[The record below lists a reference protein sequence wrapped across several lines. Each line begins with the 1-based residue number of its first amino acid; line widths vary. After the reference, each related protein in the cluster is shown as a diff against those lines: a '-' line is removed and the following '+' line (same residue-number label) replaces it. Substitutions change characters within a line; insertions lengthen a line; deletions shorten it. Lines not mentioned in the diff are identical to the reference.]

1 MPNKFVVKFLKLD
14 IYEILYKIIVILK
27 IGASIINIVD
37 ADQTAPVVFILD
49 LYFNVYCISFR
60 LRMV

>member
-1 MPNKFVVKFLKLD
+1 MPKKYAVKFLKLD
-14 IYEILYKIIVILK
+14 IYEILHKIIVVLK

-37 ADQTAPVVFILD
+37 AGQTAPVVFILD
-49 LYFNVYCISFR
+49 LYFNLHFISFR